1 MQLVQLLLQERKCV
15 WGRERESVLILFLS
29 FHVLSVMS
37 PQSLM
42 LGCSPTCPK
51 ISGRVLKRGVEKN
64 GGQKISYSSLLSQL
78 VPGACGKA
86 GLNFEWWSGLS
97 RPLTL
102 SLSLSLTHTLTHNAA
117 AVVAAIASTYDVVS
131 PSLPSQSPGVIYQ
144 HVSIR
149 VNNIGIFRW
158 NVIDS
163 FRFRV
168 PPISDRSKIIA
179 TRLKDL

>member
-1 MQLVQLLLQERKCV
+1 MCEGERERE
-15 WGRERESVLILFLS
+15 RERESVPRLFLS

-86 GLNFEWWSGLS
+86 GLNFEW
-97 RPLTL
+97 
-102 SLSLSLTHTLTHNAA
+102 
-117 AVVAAIASTYDVVS
+117 
-131 PSLPSQSPGVIYQ
+131 
-144 HVSIR
+144 
-149 VNNIGIFRW
+149 
-158 NVIDS
+158 
-163 FRFRV
+163 
-168 PPISDRSKIIA
+168 
-179 TRLKDL
+179 